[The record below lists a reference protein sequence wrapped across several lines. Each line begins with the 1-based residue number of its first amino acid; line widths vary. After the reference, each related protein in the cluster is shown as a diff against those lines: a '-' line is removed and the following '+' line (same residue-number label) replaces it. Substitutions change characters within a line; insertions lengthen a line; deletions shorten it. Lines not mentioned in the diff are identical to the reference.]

1 MANQWTE
8 RDSVKNKANP
18 DSTCPKKSITMSN
31 ELSKSMKRKLRDFAA
46 KVYEIEMRT
55 HLSELARS
63 FNEWN
68 AGKLDLFQLDNLI
81 HKYHN
86 EKSREFYKAY
96 TGLDPKMF
104 IARAVGFGIIKQEE
118 IPDEFREYIMKLV
131 EILKE

>member
-1 MANQWTE
+1 
-8 RDSVKNKANP
+8 
-18 DSTCPKKSITMSN
+18 MSN

-63 FNEWN
+63 FNEWK
-68 AGKLDLFQLDNLI
+68 AGKLDSFQLDNLI

-86 EKSREFYKAY
+86 EKSRESYKAY
-96 TGLDPKMF
+96 TELDPKMF
-104 IARAVGFGIIKQEE
+104 IVRAVGFGIIKQEE
-118 IPDEFREYIMKLV
+118 IPDEFHEYVMKLV